1 MSQNGVYERTRIV
14 QAGDLD
20 GLGHV
25 NNTVWVRFVVELANA
40 HSTSL
45 GFGYK
50 GTRKLGGLWIV
61 RRHEI
66 DYHASAGEG
75 ETLVEQTWVSRMRGA
90 RSIRHG
96 LFTRQADGERLL
108 SSTTHWAYVDPATLR
123 PRRIHPT
130 LLAAFTET
138 EGLA

>member
-1 MSQNGVYERTRIV
+1 MSENGVYERTRVV

-25 NNTVWVRFVVELANA
+25 NNTVWVRFVVELADA

-50 GTRKLGGLWIV
+50 GTRELGGLWIV
-61 RRHEI
+61 RRHEL

-75 ETLVEQTWVSRMRGA
+75 ETLVEQTWVSSMRGA
-90 RSIRHG
+90 RSIRHAR
-96 LFTRQADGERLL
+96 FTREADGALLL
-108 SSTTHWAYVDPATLR
+108 SSTTHWAYVDPATQR

-130 LLAAFTET
+130 LLAAFTQT
-138 EGLA
+138 EGPT

>member
-1 MSQNGVYERTRIV
+1 MSHDGIYRRTRVV
-14 QAGDLD
+14 QAADLD

-25 NNTVWVRFVVELANA
+25 NNAVWVRFVVELADA
-40 HSTSL
+40 HSTAL

-50 GTRKLGGLWIV
+50 GTRELGGLWIV

-90 RSIRHG
+90 RSVRQAR
-96 LFTRQADGERLL
+96 FTREAGGELL
-108 SSTTHWAYVDPATLR
+108 LASTTHWAYVDPATQR

-138 EGLA
+138 EGPA